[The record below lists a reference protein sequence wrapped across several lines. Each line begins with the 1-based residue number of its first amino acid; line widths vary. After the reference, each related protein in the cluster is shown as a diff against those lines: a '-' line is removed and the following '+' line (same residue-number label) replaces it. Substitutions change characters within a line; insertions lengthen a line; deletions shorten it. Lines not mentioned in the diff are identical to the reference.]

1 MKKPKASIVISLIMI
16 TVAVIFVAYDTFA
29 QKPSRK
35 LSTNSEVTQV
45 TYNTDVV
52 EIKENVLPGIEIDK
66 ETLVL
71 INYSKSIAIN
81 AMQTRKLQSQ
91 TELNIAQIALDNS
104 VQESENGESNV
115 TDTIAIV
122 TPTSQSTVNQDLK
135 DYEKNKDQ
143 LAVEPTF
150 DVSIKS
156 ILIPSSGIA
165 TASVSFNK
173 SRYMLVK
180 EGFVFD
186 ETTIVKIEPNRIVT
200 VKNGVES
207 SYLFTN

>member
-52 EIKENVLPGIEIDK
+52 EIKENILPGIEIDN
-66 ETLVL
+66 ETADL
-71 INYSKSIAIN
+71 INYSKSIAKN

-91 TELNIAQIALDNS
+91 TELNIAQIELDNS
-104 VQESENGESNV
+104 VQEFENGESNV

-122 TPTSQSTVNQDLK
+122 KPTSKITVNKDLK
-135 DYEKNKDQ
+135 DYENSKGQ
-143 LAVEPTF
+143 LTVEPTF

-156 ILIPSSGIA
+156 ILIPSSGVA

-186 ETTIVKIEPNRIVT
+186 KTKIVKIEPNRIVT